1 MKFIDRLFG
10 RNKAPTAVS
19 EVSKELT
26 APIALTAKDI
36 EHALASGMKS
46 FFKER
51 ERYNRRRFWKY
62 SFILILLVGLFGFY
76 YLSSLDSVVKIDDR
90 SYGKSFPG
98 VKSGSGAGRVFF
110 VKLEGG
116 IGGGYFGDQDQENTV
131 IYIKEALEN
140 ALEEKHLAG
149 IVLNIDSPGGGAT
162 ASAQIYRILKKF
174 RAQHKDIPVYSYVS
188 DGAYSGGYY
197 AALGTERIIADPEA
211 TVANIGV
218 ISSYYNTS
226 RLGKLLGITQ
236 EEFATGPNKGVGA
249 QWRPITRDNRKMI
262 LGNIDA
268 KFDNF
273 LKAVSESRN
282 IPIEDLRREA
292 KEPLGRTSGAWFPA
306 EVALG
311 RNLIDEVVPSE
322 DFFALYAPKFASKN
336 KFKEIEY
343 IRYQPKAALS
353 DKVSRRATKIGRSF
367 FQGFLEEA
375 KQEPASLKM
384 ERN

>member
-1 MKFIDRLFG
+1 MRFFDRLLG
-10 RNKAPTAVS
+10 RNKAQVTAPEISAES
-19 EVSKELT
+19 EV
-26 APIALTAKDI
+26 PIALTATDI
-36 EHALASGMKS
+36 EHALACGMRS

-51 ERYNRRRFWKY
+51 ERYNRRRFWKH
-62 SFILILLVGLFGFY
+62 SSTLVVLLGLFGSY
-76 YLSSLDSVVKIDDR
+76 YLSSLDSGVKIDDR
-90 SYGKSFPG
+90 SYGKSLPG
-98 VKSGSGAGRVFF
+98 VSGGSGTGKVFF

-116 IGGGYFGDQDQENTV
+116 ISGGYFGDQDQDNTV

-174 RAQHKDIPVYSYVS
+174 RAEHKDIPLYSYVS
-188 DGAYSGGYY
+188 DSAYSGGYY

-218 ISSYYNTS
+218 IISYHNTS
-226 RLGKLLGITQ
+226 RLGKLLGITE
-236 EEFATGPNKGVGA
+236 EEFATGPNKGIGG
-249 QWRPITRDNRKMI
+249 QWRPITKNNRKMI
-262 LGNIDA
+262 LVNIDD
-268 KFDNF
+268 KFEHF
-273 LKAVSESRN
+273 LNAVSDSRN
-282 IPIEDLRREA
+282 IPIEDLRHEA

-306 EVALG
+306 EVALR
-311 RNLIDEVVPSE
+311 RNLIDEIVPAE
-322 DFFALYAPKFASKN
+322 DFFALYAPKFAQKN

-343 IRYQPKAALS
+343 IRYQPKAALA

-375 KQEPASLKM
+375 KKDPGTLKM

>member
-1 MKFIDRLFG
+1 MRFFDRLLG
-10 RNKAPTAVS
+10 RNKAPAVVS
-19 EVSKELT
+19 PVSKESIV
-26 APIALTAKDI
+26 PVALTAQDI
-36 EHALASGMKS
+36 EHALSSGMKS

-51 ERYNRRRFWKY
+51 ERYNRRRFWKH
-62 SFILILLVGLFGFY
+62 FFLFVIFVGFAGSY
-76 YLSSLDSVVKIDDR
+76 YLSSLESGVKIDDR

-98 VKSGSGAGRVFF
+98 VTGGSGVGKVYF

-116 IGGGYFGDQDQENTV
+116 IGGGYFGDQEQDNTV

-140 ALEEKHLAG
+140 ALEEKKLAG

-174 RAQHKDIPVYSYVS
+174 RAEHKDIPVYSYVS

-249 QWRPITRDNRKMI
+249 QWRPITKDNRKMV
-262 LGNIDA
+262 LANIEA
-268 KFDNF
+268 KFQNF
-273 LKAVSESRN
+273 LKAVSDSRN

-306 EVALG
+306 AIALE
-311 RNLIDEVVPSE
+311 RNLIDEIVPSE
-322 DFFALYAPKFASKN
+322 DFFALYAPKFAQKN

-343 IRYQPKAALS
+343 IRYQPKAALA
-353 DKVSRRATKIGRSF
+353 DKVSRRASKFGRSIF
-367 FQGFLEEA
+367 EGFLEEA
-375 KQEPASLKM
+375 KKNSGALQM

>member
-1 MKFIDRLFG
+1 MHLLNRLFG
-10 RNKAPTAVS
+10 CKKSPATV
-19 EVSKELT
+19 VDVTKEST
-26 APIALTAKDI
+26 VPIALTAKDV
-36 EHALASGMKS
+36 EHALASGMQS

-51 ERYNRRRFWKY
+51 ERYNRRRFWKHL
-62 SFILILLVGLFGFY
+62 FFLIFFAGFAGSY
-76 YLSSLDSVVKIDDR
+76 YLSSLDRGVKIDDR
-90 SYGKSFPG
+90 YYGKSFPG
-98 VKSGSGAGRVFF
+98 VSGGVGTGKVYF

-116 IGGGYFGDQDQENTV
+116 ISGGYFGDQDQDNTV
-131 IYIKEALEN
+131 VYIKVALEN
-140 ALEEKHLAG
+140 ALDEKHLAG

-162 ASAQIYRILKKF
+162 ASAQIYRILRKF

-249 QWRPITRDNRKMI
+249 QWRPITKNNRKMI
-262 LGNIDA
+262 LGDIDA
-268 KFDNF
+268 KFEHF
-273 LKAVSESRN
+273 LKAVSDSRN
-282 IPIEDLRREA
+282 IPLDDLRREA

-306 EVALG
+306 TTALE
-311 RNLIDEVVPSE
+311 RNLIDEIVPSE
-322 DFFALYAPKFASKN
+322 DFFALYSPKFAQKN

-343 IRYQPKAALS
+343 IRYQPKTALT
-353 DKVSRRATKIGRSF
+353 DKISRRASKLGRLF
-367 FQGFLEEA
+367 FEGFLEEA
-375 KQEPASLKM
+375 KKNSGMPQM